1 MNQTGRCRRFSY
13 LCLFSFLASGIN
25 TSGASGEDI
34 GNTTLL
40 SSTFDVVR
48 DGVDLLIPEY
58 VKGDDLRIRLG
69 AGFGFVPDYYGSD
82 NYRFRA
88 TPLID
93 LRYKNRLRLSF
104 NQLSFSVIHRD
115 GFELGPLLR
124 YKSGRSESRNPILAG
139 LGDISATTQVGAF
152 ARYRTDRML
161 LSLELREALGSNQG
175 TQIHA
180 MAGHALFR
188 KGNFVLAAAITG
200 RWLSDSAAQ
209 TNFGITQ
216 EQANTSLA
224 GLEAFT
230 VGRGLSRVGSHV
242 LLRYDVTENY
252 RLLGL
257 VTYER
262 LLDGFADSPLVA
274 GGAGSANQLRAG
286 IGFTIDF

>member
-1 MNQTGRCRRFSY
+1 MNQTDRNRHLPC
-13 LCLFSFLASGIN
+13 LCLFIFLTAGVGSVE
-25 TSGASGEDI
+25 AAAEDI

-69 AGFGFVPDYYGSD
+69 AGFGFVPDYYGSND
-82 NYRFRA
+82 YRFRA

-104 NQLSFSVIHRD
+104 NQLSYSVIVHE

-124 YKSGRSESRNPILAG
+124 YKSGRSESRNAMLAG
-139 LGDISATTQVGAF
+139 LGDINATTQVGAF
-152 ARYRTDRML
+152 ARYRSDRML
-161 LSLELREALGSNQG
+161 LSFEVREALGSNQG

-180 MAGHALFR
+180 MAGHALF
-188 KGNFVLAAAITG
+188 KDGNFVLAAALTG
-200 RWLSDSAAQ
+200 RWLSDAAAQ

-216 EQANTSLA
+216 KQSDASLTGLDTFAAN
-224 GLEAFT
+224 G
-230 VGRGLSRVGSHV
+230 GLSRVGSHM
-242 LLRYDVTENY
+242 LLRYDVNEDY

-257 VTYER
+257 LTYER
-262 LLDGFADSPLVA
+262 LLGNFANSPLVA
-274 GGAGSANQLRAG
+274 GNAGSANQFRIG